1 MNKVKRILLVGGTG
15 FIGKALRKGLDKYDF
30 ELLGGRELL
39 SMRYGDIIKKLQEKD
54 IVINLAGS
62 PVIKRWTPG
71 NRRLIMDSRIRTTD
85 RLVSAILDSKLKI
98 HYISAS
104 AIGIYSE
111 EGKHDESS
119 QNYANNFLSEV
130 VQKWEKEIKR
140 LEKSSGGYTIMR
152 IGIVLGISGGAYA
165 MLRKLT
171 GINLGAYFNGGRQ
184 SLSFICL
191 HDMVNAVDWI
201 IEKEISGVV
210 NLSAPNPSDYKH
222 LMELLRK
229 KTRALIIWNI
239 PAFILKLI
247 FGKAS
252 VMFLEGQNVL
262 PGVLLKNN
270 FNFKAPNIETC
281 IENIESR

>member
-222 LMELLRK
+222 LMELLKK

>member
-247 FGKAS
+247 LGKAS